1 MAEAWCP
8 PICELLFFTP
18 PLPAAGLGL
27 QEGVSTKG
35 GDRTGCCF
43 FPMCIYKAGGE
54 ENHMPR
60 MQEAEDSRGQGRRR
74 LRVQEAFSPD
84 LAARWQGQPGP
95 AASLPRNGNLS
106 QRNPFCVNPLRTRSS
121 FLAVAKLSLSW
132 QIEMD
137 W

>member
-8 PICELLFFTP
+8 PICELLSFTP
-18 PLPAAGLGL
+18 RLPAAGLGL

-60 MQEAEDSRGQGRRR
+60 MQEAEDSRGQGRGRP
-74 LRVQEAFSPD
+74 RVREAEG
-84 LAARWQGQPGP
+84 AGGIQPRSGCSVVR
-95 AASLPRNGNLS
+95 ADRASSLP
-106 QRNPFCVNPLRTRSS
+106 
-121 FLAVAKLSLSW
+121 A
-132 QIEMD
+132 
-137 W
+137 